1 MTWVLDLVRMLLSV
15 FDRIVYGLIELF
27 YTTFNLIAKTRVF
40 AESTLEQFSNRI
52 YIFLAIIMLFKL
64 SFSIITYIINPDN
77 FSNNEKGIGK
87 LIQNVVLVLVLL
99 VTTPLIFNQA
109 YLLQRIILQEN
120 IVGRIILGSSDIDSM
135 DDDNDDEI
143 YKTMSFTVLNAFLKP
158 NTQEIDALSEN
169 DSGEI
174 LCNGYSMP
182 SMQEIANNKYASN
195 KGGIDE
201 GLGYVKCMNGLSN
214 TLSTIRDDDGN
225 LVSGVG
231 VGATY
236 VWAYKKQDYQLLINL
251 INAKYVNDND
261 VYLFQYTYLISTI
274 AGGFIA
280 WIFLIFCFDIA
291 VRSVKLSF
299 LQLIAPIPIISYVDP
314 KSSKSGM
321 FQKWTKTCISTY
333 VDLFIRLVAIYF
345 AIYII
350 KIVSNSSQLSYWY
363 GDGEP
368 NAIIYVF
375 IIVGALMFAKQV
387 PKLIEDITGIKLSG
401 KFELNPLKKFEDNA
415 LVGKRI
421 TSAVAGLAT
430 GGIAGA
436 VAGQGIGKIG
446 RFISG
451 GLSGAG
457 RGFIGGQGM
466 RATRDDLT
474 RRRHAM
480 EIANANG
487 STFGGRMRLMAENT
501 FGFDNELDRIRKD
514 EDKLSRDET
523 EIANKLDQINTKQ
536 ANDKKDVNHYK
547 QVTNKVKAME
557 DRMKSQIENGAAG
570 DISKKYFMKKQEIE
584 NAEQSMQE
592 AINDGSLFGLS
603 LDAENQRIA
612 DLKMD
617 LNSWMEGAGS
627 YKNHGAMD
635 EYFDDVQSGAI
646 SDAALKSAYSD
657 YQSLCAEYR
666 ETAAKTASSMH
677 AHAGTLKGKIGDI
690 ERSFIADDTT
700 KEKLDEK
707 QRKIKEQRRELKEQQ
722 RIAQANMDA
731 VSSRPPHGGGGRPH

>member
-40 AESTLEQFSNRI
+40 TESTLEQFSNRI

-77 FSNNEKGIGK
+77 FSNNEKGVGK

-99 VTTPLIFNQA
+99 VITPLIFNQA

-120 IVGRIILGSSDIDSM
+120 IVGRIILGSSDTDIM
-135 DDDNDDEI
+135 DDDTI

-169 DSGEI
+169 DRGEI

-182 SMQEIANNKYASN
+182 SLQEIANNKYASN

-201 GLGYVKCMNGLSN
+201 GLDYVKCMNGLSN
-214 TLSTIRDDDGN
+214 TVSTIRDDDGN

-261 VYLFQYTYLISTI
+261 IYLFQYTYLISTI

-299 LQLIAPIPIISYVDP
+299 LQLIAPVPIISCADP
-314 KSSKSGM
+314 KSSKNGM
-321 FQKWTKTCISTY
+321 FHKWYKTCLSTY
-333 VDLFIRLVAIYF
+333 ADLFIRLVSIYF
-345 AIYII
+345 AVYII
-350 KIVSNSSQLSYWY
+350 KIISTSDQVYYVY
-363 GDGEP
+363 GNDKP
-368 NAIIYVF
+368 NAIIQVF
-375 IIVGALMFAKQV
+375 IIIGALMFAKQV

-415 LVGKRI
+415 LGGKRI
-421 TSAVAGLAT
+421 TSAIAGFAT

-436 VAGQGIGKIG
+436 VAGRGIGRLG
-446 RFISG
+446 GLVSG
-451 GLSGAG
+451 GLRGAG
-457 RGFIGGQGM
+457 SGFAGGQGM
-466 RATRDDLT
+466 RATRDNLT

-480 EIANANG
+480 EMANANG
-487 STFGGRMRLMAENT
+487 STFGGRMRLGIENSL
-501 FGFDNELDRIRKD
+501 GLDNELDRIRAE
-514 EDKLSRDET
+514 EDRLSRDET
-523 EIANKLDQINTKQ
+523 QNANRLDEIDTRQ
-536 ANDKKDVNHYK
+536 ANGRQNVDHYK
-547 QVTNKVKAME
+547 QVTNKVKSME
-557 DRMKSQIENGAAG
+557 ERMKSQIESGAAG
-570 DISKKYFMKKQEIE
+570 DISRRYFVRKQEIE
-584 NAEQSMQE
+584 NAEQAMQT
-592 AINDGSLFGLS
+592 AINDGTLFGS
-603 LDAENQRIA
+603 NLDAENQRIA
-612 DLKMD
+612 DMKMD
-617 LNSWMEGAGS
+617 LSSWMEGSGQ
-627 YKNHGAMD
+627 YRNHGAMD
-635 EYFDDVQSGAI
+635 DYFDGIQNGTI
-646 SDAALKSAYSD
+646 SDAALASAYSD
-657 YQSLCAEYR
+657 YQALCEQYG
-666 ETAAKTASSMH
+666 ETAATTASSIH
-677 AHAGTLKGKIGDI
+677 SHAGRLKGQIGDI
-690 ERSFIADDTT
+690 ERNFIADNAA
-700 KEKLDEK
+700 KEEINEA
-707 QRKIKEQRRELKEQQ
+707 QRQIKEQRRVLKEQQ
-722 RIAQANMDA
+722 RVAQANMDA
-731 VSSRPPHGGGGRPH
+731 VANRPPHGGGGRPH

>member
-1 MTWVLDLVRMLLSV
+1 MTWVLDLVRQLLSV
-15 FDRIVYGLIELF
+15 FDRIVYGLIEVF
-27 YTTFNLIAKTRVF
+27 YTAFNLIAKTRVF
-40 AESTLEQFSNRI
+40 ANGTIENFAIRI
-52 YIFLAIIMLFKL
+52 YVFLALIMLFKL

-77 FSNNEKGIGK
+77 FTNNEKGIGK
-87 LIQNVVLVLVLL
+87 LIQNIIIVMVLIVV
-99 VTTPLIFNQA
+99 TPQIFKQA
-109 YLLQRIILQEN
+109 YTLQSIVLKEN
-120 IVGRIILGSSDIDSM
+120 IIGRIILGSNTEIV
-135 DDDNDDEI
+135 DDGSI
-143 YKTMSFTVLNAFLKP
+143 YKTMSFSVLSAFLKP
-158 NTQEIDALSEN
+158 NTEEIEALSLDNYGNVMCNGSSIPTIEEIN
-169 DSGEI
+169 NNFAASGEGRI
-174 LCNGYSMP
+174 NDNLP
-182 SMQEIANNKYASN
+182 F
-195 KGGIDE
+195 
-201 GLGYVKCMNGLSN
+201 VKCMNN
-214 TLSTIRDDDGN
+214 LSTQQATVIDDKG
-225 LVSGVG
+225 VSHQGTG
-231 VGATY
+231 MGATY
-236 VWAYKKQDYQLLINL
+236 VWANYKQDYQLLINL
-251 INAKYVNDND
+251 ITAKYVGDTSI
-261 VYLFQYTYLISTI
+261 YLFQYTYLISTI

-291 VRSVKLSF
+291 VRSVKLGF

-321 FQKWTKTCISTY
+321 FHKWTKTCLSTY

-350 KIVSNSSQLSYWY
+350 KIVSDGNQLSYWDDS
-363 GDGEP
+363 GTP
-368 NAIIYVF
+368 NAIIRVF

-415 LVGKRI
+415 LGGKRI

-430 GGIAGA
+430 GGIAGGI
-436 VAGQGIGKIG
+436 AGIATRRGIGKIG
-446 RFISG
+446 KFISG

-466 RATRDDLT
+466 RATREDLT

-657 YQSLCAEYR
+657 YQSLCAEYG

-690 ERSFIADDTT
+690 ERSFIADDAT
-700 KEKLDEK
+700 KEKLDED

>member
-40 AESTLEQFSNRI
+40 TETTLSQFSNRI

-77 FSNNEKGIGK
+77 FNNNEKGIGK
-87 LIQNVVLVLVLL
+87 LIQNVLFVLVLL
-99 VTTPLIFNQA
+99 VITPLIFEQA
-109 YLLQRIILQEN
+109 YVLQRVILKEN
-120 IVGRIILGSSDIDSM
+120 VVGRIILGSNDKNVM
-135 DDDNDDEI
+135 DDDTV

-158 NTQEIDALSEN
+158 NTQEIEALKEN
-169 DSGEI
+169 SAGDI
-174 LCNGYSMP
+174 LCDGYAMP
-182 SMQEIANNKYASN
+182 SMQEISNNKYSSN

-201 GLGYVKCMNGLSN
+201 GLDYVRCMNSLSN
-214 TLSTIRDDDGN
+214 TISTVKDDEGN

-251 INAKYVNDND
+251 INAKYVNDKD

-280 WIFLIFCFDIA
+280 WIFLVFCFDIA

-299 LQLIAPIPIISYVDP
+299 LQLIAPVPIISYVDP

-321 FQKWTKTCISTY
+321 FQKWYKTCLSTY
-333 VDLFIRLVAIYF
+333 LDLFIRLISIYF
-345 AIYII
+345 AVYII
-350 KIVSNSSQLSYWY
+350 KIISTSNQVYYVY
-363 GDGEP
+363 GNDQP
-368 NAIIYVF
+368 NAIIHVF
-375 IIVGALMFAKQV
+375 IIIGALMFAKQV

-415 LVGKRI
+415 LGGKRI

-446 RFISG
+446 RFIGG

-480 EIANANG
+480 EMANANG
-487 STFGGRMRLMAENT
+487 STFGGRMRLKAENAI
-501 FGFDNELDRIRKD
+501 GLDNELDRIHAR
-514 EDKLSRDET
+514 EEELSKLDT
-523 EIANKLDQINTKQ
+523 ENANKLNDIETNQ
-536 ANDKKDVNHYK
+536 ASKRQSVDHYK
-547 QVTNKVKAME
+547 QMTGKVKTME
-557 DRMKSQIENGAAG
+557 ERMKSQIENGAAG
-570 DISKKYFMKKQEIE
+570 NISQRYFVKKQEIE
-584 NAEQSMQE
+584 NAEQAMQA
-592 AINDGSLFGLS
+592 AINDGSLFGSS
-603 LDAENQRIA
+603 LDAENARIA
-612 DLKMD
+612 GMKMD

-627 YKNHGAMD
+627 YKGHGAMD
-635 EYFDDVQSGAI
+635 EYFDEVQNGTLN
-646 SDAALKSAYSD
+646 DAALSSAYND
-657 YQSLCAEYR
+657 YQSLCAQYGEKVA
-666 ETAAKTASSMH
+666 TTASGMH
-677 AHAGTLKGKIGDI
+677 SHAGSLKGKIGDI
-690 ERSFIADDTT
+690 ERSFYADN
-700 KEKLDEK
+700 
-707 QRKIKEQRRELKEQQ
+707 QRKEELNEAQRQIKEQRRILKEQQ
-722 RIAQANMDA
+722 RVAQANMDA
-731 VSSRPPHGGGGRPH
+731 VSSRSPRGGGGRPH

>member
-40 AESTLEQFSNRI
+40 TESTLEQFSNRI

-120 IVGRIILGSSDIDSM
+120 IVGRIILGSSDVDIM
-135 DDDNDDEI
+135 DDDTI

-158 NTQEIDALSEN
+158 NTQEIDALSES

-182 SMQEIANNKYASN
+182 SMQEITNNKYASN

-201 GLGYVKCMNGLSN
+201 GLDYVKCMNGLSN
-214 TLSTIRDDDGN
+214 TVSTIRDDDGN

-299 LQLIAPIPIISYVDP
+299 LQLIAPVPIISCVDP
-314 KSSKSGM
+314 KSSKNGM
-321 FQKWTKTCISTY
+321 FHKWYKTCLSTY
-333 VDLFIRLVAIYF
+333 ADLFIRLVSIYF
-345 AIYII
+345 AVYII
-350 KIVSNSSQLSYWY
+350 KIISTSDQIYYVY
-363 GDGEP
+363 GNDKP
-368 NAIIYVF
+368 NTIIQVF

-415 LVGKRI
+415 LGGKRI
-421 TSAVAGLAT
+421 TSAIAGFAT
-430 GGIAGA
+430 GGVAGA
-436 VAGQGIGKIG
+436 VAGHGIGKVG

-451 GLSGAG
+451 GLGGAG
-457 RGFIGGQGM
+457 RGFAGGQGM
-466 RATRDDLT
+466 RATRDNLT

-480 EIANANG
+480 ETANANG
-487 STFGGRMRLMAENT
+487 STFGGRMRLRAENAI
-501 FGFDNELDRIRKD
+501 GLDNELDRINRQ
-514 EDKLSRDET
+514 EDSLTRE
-523 EIANKLDQINTKQ
+523 EAQIANNQAEQRAIMSGNTKI
-536 ANDKKDVNHYK
+536 ADKIKN
-547 QVTNKVKAME
+547 ME
-557 DRMKSQIENGAAG
+557 DRARDRIINGQAGADSNTYLKAQEQINNLKSQRDAANAAG
-570 DISKKYFMKKQEIE
+570 
-584 NAEQSMQE
+584 NATLADSLTNQIVSQTESLNTWLE
-592 AINDGSLFGLS
+592 DKAIN
-603 LDAENQRIA
+603 
-612 DLKMD
+612 
-617 LNSWMEGAGS
+617 S
-627 YKNHGAMD
+627 YID
-635 EYFDDVQSGAI
+635 SGADGVINGMI
-646 SDAALKSAYSD
+646 SDYNE
-657 YQSLCAEYR
+657 LCRVYG
-666 ETAAKTASSMH
+666 ETAYTTAERRHDHNKTLRTANS
-677 AHAGTLKGKIGDI
+677 DI
-690 ERSFIADDTT
+690 ERGFMDDQRRI
-700 KEKLDEK
+700 DE
-707 QRKIKEQRRELKEQQ
+707 IKEEKRELAENK
-722 RIAQANMDA
+722 RVAQANMDA
-731 VSSRPPHGGGGRPH
+731 ISNRTPHGGGGRPH